1 MSEALYAVV
10 FTPDQHDTLIQLIE
24 KGLLQPTNSFLIVKE
39 SEEVKFVHLVD
50 GEPRD
55 DKQTTIMM
63 IPVHIRIFYPTLDV
77 EFFKSVAALVTD
89 IIKKHRDDYRCEWN
103 ETDESFYIES
113 NSPIYFSQRVREYK
127 DMQHTFNMLLS
138 EYNTNQSDQ

>member
-1 MSEALYAVV
+1 MSEALYSVV
-10 FTPDQHDTLIQLIE
+10 FTPQQHHTLMQLID
-24 KGLLQPTNSFLIVKE
+24 KGLLRPTNSFHIVQDPE
-39 SEEVKFVHLVD
+39 QVEFAHLVN
-50 GEPRD
+50 GKPRD

-63 IPVHIRIFYPTLDV
+63 CSIHIRIFYPTLDV

-89 IIKKHRDDYRCEWN
+89 IIKKHRDDYRCEWS

-113 NSPIYFSQRVREYK
+113 NSPIYFNQKVREYK

-138 EYNTNQSDQ
+138 EYNTDQSDQ